1 MLILPDSVLDIIYAN
16 LHQLCMRRTLE
27 LIQSIGPS
35 DIEDLPDLIFDGPVF
50 MTAMRADDAP
60 GWSERVSEC
69 RVKRMALSVDRL

>member
-1 MLILPDSVLDIIYAN
+1 MLILPDSALDIIYAN
-16 LHQLCMRRTLE
+16 LHQVCMRRTLE

-50 MTAMRADDAP
+50 MIALRADDAP

-69 RVKRMALSVDRL
+69 RVERMALSVDRL